1 MMNIRHRFL
10 QEEEIGKSDAEI
22 ANNNFISCSKL
33 KDETANLNNLKKDGV
48 KDIQDK
54 FIYRNGDLRSPTP
67 TDSVPRVGD
76 ASGIISR

>member
-1 MMNIRHRFL
+1 MV
-10 QEEEIGKSDAEI
+10 KSDVEI
-22 ANNNFISCSKL
+22 SNNNNFISCNKL
-33 KDETANLNNLKKDGV
+33 KDETANLNNNVKKDGV